1 MDDASHY
8 REIARHARALAEA
21 AWQQPALEDTL
32 RRVAREFDETAANIE
47 AGVAA
52 AP

>member
-8 REIARHARALAEA
+8 REIARHARELAEA
-21 AWQQPALEDTL
+21 AWLQPALEDTL
-32 RRVAREFDETAANIE
+32 RRVAREFDEAAENIE
-47 AGVAA
+47 AGVAE